1 MQAVDAAWG
10 VAARRNAR
18 VDVWSL
24 RMAECPFSS
33 MLKPVSEL
41 ALADCQRRLG
51 LAMSARQEGVSLS
64 VMLSRRERQ
73 ALDAAPDG
81 ILLVDRDGK
90 MVTANAAM
98 LAISGYERDELEG
111 RMLDMLLPPEFQAGH
126 GQYLSSY
133 FARPSRRPMGLGGV
147 LWLQRKQGN
156 AVPVDIALGYFG
168 DDDKGLAIAFVR
180 DVTELHQMQQRLKF
194 QATKDTLTGLNNR
207 WQFGQELQEQLKLAQ
222 AGGEALAL
230 LQLDLDNFKAIND
243 GYGHAAGDQLLR
255 EVARRL
261 KSQLRSEGTLAR
273 LGGDEFM
280 VLLVGENA
288 TRARFWS
295 EQILAALSIP
305 FKHDGLALDFGA
317 SVGIALYP
325 DNAQTGDDLMRF
337 ADMAMYS
344 AKAQGRGHA
353 VFFEPGMGKEM
364 AERVQLAERLRM
376 ALSYGGLQLHYQ
388 PQVKVEGATVV
399 AVEALLRWH
408 DPLLGNVSPARFIP
422 VAEAS
427 GQIVTLGN
435 YVLDAACKQIAL
447 WLKAGT
453 PLRVAVNLSAYQLRQ
468 VNLVEQ
474 VRSCL
479 QRYQVPPQWLE
490 LEVTE
495 SQAMINPDQGCEV
508 LQGLARLG
516 VTIAL
521 DDFGTGHSSLAYL
534 QYLPLQRVK
543 LGREFLFPSPSR
555 DRLMGGIVHMAHA
568 LDLEVVAEG
577 VEEADQLQL
586 LRDIG
591 CEFFQGWLHSRAM
604 PAEQVRDWLAA

>member
-1 MQAVDAAWG
+1 
-10 VAARRNAR
+10 
-18 VDVWSL
+18 
-24 RMAECPFSS
+24 MAECPFSS
-33 MLKPVSEL
+33 MLKPVSES
-41 ALADCQRRLG
+41 ALADCQRRLR
-51 LAMSARQEGVSLS
+51 LAMSAWQEGVSLS
-64 VMLSRRERQ
+64 AMLSRREQQ

-81 ILLVDRDGK
+81 ILLVDRDGNI
-90 MVTANAAM
+90 VTANAAM
-98 LAISGYERDELEG
+98 QAISGYGRSDLEG
-111 RMLDMLLPPEFQAGH
+111 QALDMLLPPEFQAGH
-126 GQYLSSY
+126 GHYLRSY
-133 FARPSRRPMGLGGV
+133 FAQPSRRPMGLGGV

-222 AGGEALAL
+222 ADGEALAL

-261 KSQLRSEGTLAR
+261 KSQLRSEGVLAR

-288 TRARFWS
+288 ARARFWS

-317 SVGIALYP
+317 SVGIAFYP
-325 DNAQTGDDLMRF
+325 DDAQTGDDLMRF

-344 AKAQGRGHA
+344 AKGQGRGHA
-353 VFFEPGMGKEM
+353 VFFEPAMGKEM

-388 PQVKVEGATVV
+388 PQVKVESAAVV

-427 GQIVTLGN
+427 GQIVALGN

-474 VRSCL
+474 VSSCL

-495 SQAMINPDQGCEV
+495 SQAMINPAQGSEV
-508 LQGLARLG
+508 LQALAQLG

-543 LGREFLFPSPSR
+543 LGREFLFPSPCR

-577 VEEADQLQL
+577 VEELDQLQL

-604 PAEQVRDWLAA
+604 PAEQVRDWLAVA

>member
-1 MQAVDAAWG
+1 
-10 VAARRNAR
+10 
-18 VDVWSL
+18 
-24 RMAECPFSS
+24 MAECPFSS
-33 MLKPVSEL
+33 MLEPVSEA

-51 LAMSARQEGVSLS
+51 LAFSAWQGGVGLIAQ
-64 VMLSRRERQ
+64 LLTQRERQ

-81 ILLVDRDGK
+81 ILLVGCDGRI
-90 MVTANAAM
+90 VAANAAM
-98 LAISGYERDELEG
+98 QAISGYERSELEG
-111 RMLDMLLPPEFQAGH
+111 QGLDILLPPDLSTTH
-126 GQYLSSY
+126 RHYLRSY
-133 FARPSRRPMGLGGV
+133 FEQPSRRPMGLGGV
-147 LWLQRKQGN
+147 LWLQRKQGS
-156 AVPVDIALGYFG
+156 AMPVDIALGFFG
-168 DDDKGLAIAFVR
+168 EEGKGLAVAFVR

-207 WQFGQELQEQLKLAQ
+207 WQFGQELEEQLKLAQ
-222 AGGEALAL
+222 AGGDSLAL

-273 LGGDEFM
+273 LGGDEFI
-280 VLLVGENA
+280 VLLLGDNA
-288 TRARFWS
+288 ARAKFWS

-344 AKAQGRGHA
+344 AKAQGRGNA
-353 VFFEPGMGKEM
+353 VFFEPRMGKEM

-388 PQVKVEGATVV
+388 PQVTVTTARV
-399 AVEALLRWH
+399 LGVEALLRWN
-408 DPLLGNVSPARFIP
+408 DPLLGHVSPARFIP

-427 GQIVTLGN
+427 GQIVALGN
-435 YVLDAACKQIAL
+435 YVLDAACKQIAQ
-447 WLKAGT
+447 WLKQGT

-474 VRSCL
+474 VSSCL
-479 QRYQVPPQWLE
+479 QRHQVPPQWLE

-495 SQAMINPDQGCEV
+495 SQAMINPDQGREV
-508 LQGLARLG
+508 LTGLAQLG

-543 LGREFLFPSPSR
+543 LGREFLCPSPSR
-555 DRLMGGIVHMAHA
+555 DRLMGGIVHMVHA
-568 LDLEVVAEG
+568 LGLEVVAEG
-577 VEEADQLQL
+577 VEEFAQLQL

-591 CEFFQGWLHSRAM
+591 CDFFQGWLHSRAM
-604 PAEQVRDWLAA
+604 PAEQVDAWLAAV